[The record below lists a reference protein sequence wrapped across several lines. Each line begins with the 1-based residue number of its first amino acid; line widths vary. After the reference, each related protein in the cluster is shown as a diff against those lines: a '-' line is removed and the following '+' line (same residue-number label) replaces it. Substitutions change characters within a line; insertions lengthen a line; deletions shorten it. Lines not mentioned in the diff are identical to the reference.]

1 MTRNRE
7 AVMVNKWLPKAS
19 SIPDLTLAL
28 REQPDSLRLLA
39 LKPTFGSVV
48 AKSAF
53 DPYRASSSLQMISK
67 QSWRLCALAHQ
78 GLKHA

>member
-28 REQPDSLRLLA
+28 SEQPDSLRLLA
-39 LKPTFGSVV
+39 LSRPS
-48 AKSAF
+48 
-53 DPYRASSSLQMISK
+53 DPSSPSLLLTHTGRRRACK
-67 QSWRLCALAHQ
+67 
-78 GLKHA
+78 

>member
-39 LKPTFGSVV
+39 LS
-48 AKSAF
+48 
-53 DPYRASSSLQMISK
+53 
-67 QSWRLCALAHQ
+67 RLSIRRRQ
-78 GLKHA
+78 GLLLTHTGRHRACK